1 MASKQVSFTTAS
13 RSAESYTSLRE
24 KLRSMR
30 SQSARSSAAPWTRK
44 HAPKKAEE
52 PTTAFVLDDHPQEL
66 QAGAQS
72 FWREDFF
79 QDACVIVEDK
89 SFLVHRLVLASYSA
103 YFRNIFMV
111 DQEANEDG
119 MFEITL
125 SGVQAKVADNVIQS
139 MYTSR
144 LNLSS
149 TNVFDVLELADG
161 LKYTVAVQACTK
173 YLRDNL
179 NLENCLRTMSLA
191 ISYHLD
197 DLKEDSGK
205 FAADRFEE
213 VKNTAGFIAL
223 EWYTLRDFIARDD
236 LRVTRELQVFQAV
249 VSWLQKDR
257 AKREKWAVRLM
268 ENVRFPLMTPNE
280 VVDNVESVGFLM
292 SVPEFQELVKEA
304 THYHLTP
311 LRQSILQSPRT
322 NPRSSVRLPAVLGIG
337 GTGKNGGVITC
348 FSPASGEWRTF
359 TKMETVARHH
369 HAVAVLGGFVY
380 IVGGEELGK
389 SKSVLST
396 ACRYDPRTGEWLT
409 VASMNKC
416 RQSFQ
421 LGVLDDFLYAVD
433 GAGSLHKDSPE
444 LTDAIFNVSNKVLPD
459 DLRETDAR
467 GTCYPHSCTDEV
479 YSARQTRLV
488 GNLVPLA
495 HERRKQG
502 LGGSL
507 GRSWWVQVMG
517 GVTWRA
523 DGGRVTN
530 QESLSD
536 VERYNPQV
544 DQWED
549 VAPIST
555 PRRQVAVATHNRRL
569 YAMGGSGNGS
579 LYAMGGSGNGSL
591 YAMGGSGNGSLY
603 AMGGSGNASLYAMG
617 GSGNASLYA
626 MGGSGNA
633 SLYAMG
639 GSGNASLYAMGGSGN
654 ASLYAMGGSGN
665 GNLYAM
671 GGSGNASLYAMGGS
685 GNASLYAMGGSGNAS
700 LYAMGGSGNASLYA
714 MGGSGHNRISNK
726 LERYNPLTNHWEQ
739 KRPLLT
745 NRFSAS
751 LQPVGGRLY
760 LVGGVTVVKGHTV
773 VGVDVVDSYNPNLDQ
788 WTRLT
793 PMSVPRSEAG
803 CATLDGKIY
812 VVEPSPDHRPTRLAE
827 VQELSDQI

>member
-173 YLRDNL
+173 YLRENL

-421 LGVLDDFLYAVD
+421 LGVLDDFLYAV
-433 GAGSLHKDSPE
+433 
-444 LTDAIFNVSNKVLPD
+444 
-459 DLRETDAR
+459 
-467 GTCYPHSCTDEV
+467 
-479 YSARQTRLV
+479 
-488 GNLVPLA
+488 
-495 HERRKQG
+495 
-502 LGGSL
+502 
-507 GRSWWVQVMG
+507 
-517 GVTWRA
+517 
-523 DGGRVTN
+523 GGRVTN

-555 PRRQVAVATHNRRL
+555 PRRQVAVATHNRR
-569 YAMGGSGNGS
+569 
-579 LYAMGGSGNGSL
+579 
-591 YAMGGSGNGSLY
+591 
-603 AMGGSGNASLYAMG
+603 
-617 GSGNASLYA
+617 
-626 MGGSGNA
+626 
-633 SLYAMG
+633 
-639 GSGNASLYAMGGSGN
+639 
-654 ASLYAMGGSGN
+654 
-665 GNLYAM
+665 
-671 GGSGNASLYAMGGS
+671 
-685 GNASLYAMGGSGNAS
+685 
-700 LYAMGGSGNASLYA
+700 LYA

-812 VVEPSPDHRPTRLAE
+812 VVGGYDWSGNKIVDLVECYDVEKDEWSAVASYPNRGTGIACCSTVLLRLPEGSAESDGTSLTSVTGRGTSATGTGVTSATGTVTGLGNTEKVETSSEKDSPSKARGSLRSAAVSRSRRELQAEARGKLKRLSSKHKAEEEEEAGNSTEEEWEVGKYSSFTR
-827 VQELSDQI
+827 VQVAVKSHSLSTITERAGEY